1 MNYAFSP
8 KGPCMT
14 LFITFCLFFK
24 QKLKKYVV
32 LVLYFGKQLVLSFHV
47 IGCVRDLGLIQ
58 TRSIFSA
65 WVEHTTWSRPF
76 SPASARRA
84 PLKQARIEERWKIRR
99 AYTHMTFRKG
109 DVEEE
114 SGWAHWLLEAYEL
127 EVYTVKKLGLLFQN
141 FQAATQLV

>member
-47 IGCVRDLGLIQ
+47 IGCVRDLGGL
-58 TRSIFSA
+58 FKHA
-65 WVEHTTWSRPF
+65 
-76 SPASARRA
+76 AS
-84 PLKQARIEERWKIRR
+84 
-99 AYTHMTFRKG
+99 F
-109 DVEEE
+109 
-114 SGWAHWLLEAYEL
+114 LLEL
-127 EVYTVKKLGLLFQN
+127 S
-141 FQAATQLV
+141 TQLDPALSLRPRRVGHHSSKPE